1 MQTFPQLSADAQRR
15 ELNQLF
21 AQVYDIDTARTVATK
36 MLYQLLPSHASDVG
50 TGAAPIIAAIYSC
63 SSVFEV
69 QSLLL
74 EHLSRLSRQDNGEC
88 GGNDYIQ
95 KILTYVNENLSD
107 PNLSLKGIAQNVLFM
122 NVNYVSKQ
130 FLRKTG
136 EKFSSYVSSLRME
149 RAKTILQNTPH
160 AKITDVAE
168 AVGLGGNPQ
177 YFSQVFK
184 KHTGYTPSQFAGKE
198 S

>member
-1 MQTFPQLSADAQRR
+1 
-15 ELNQLF
+15 
-21 AQVYDIDTARTVATK
+21 

-107 PNLSLKGIAQNVLFM
+107 PNLSLKGIAQNVLLFM